1 MVELYS
7 LTFYKIQENNNLS
20 KLYTLE
26 ILFSVFYNIQSESG
40 WVLRPDALTEQH
52 LCSFPLSHRQEVSM
66 PHPSTVS
73 ELLQL
78 P

>member
-1 MVELYS
+1 MVELNN
-7 LTFYKIQENNNLS
+7 LTFYKIQENNYLS

-26 ILFSVFYNIQSESG
+26 ILFLTFYNIQSKTDWFLS
-40 WVLRPDALTEQH
+40 PDVFTEQH
-52 LCSFPLSHRQEVSM
+52 LCSFPLSQRQEVSM

-78 P
+78 R

>member
-1 MVELYS
+1 MVELYN
-7 LTFYKIQENNNLS
+7 LTFYKIQENNYLS

-26 ILFSVFYNIQSESG
+26 ILFLTFYNIQSKTDWFLS
-40 WVLRPDALTEQH
+40 PDVFTEQH

-78 P
+78 R